1 MAKKKE
7 IQDKKSIAEILY
19 MQGEQG
25 KVIAEKLG
33 VTAVTISNWVKENSW
48 QERRAANNINRQEI
62 VTKCLVSID
71 KMLENFKAQEN
82 PDIQAYAQVADM
94 VIKMSNAIEKLDKKN
109 SIVDIMNNFSAF
121 LNWLKAR
128 LSIDP
133 ELTPEILKTIAKY
146 QDLYINEKLT
156 NS

>member
-1 MAKKKE
+1 MAKKE
-7 IQDKKSIAEILY
+7 MQDKKGIAEILY

-25 KVIAEKLG
+25 KDIAERLG
-33 VTAVTISNWVKENSW
+33 ISTTTVSQWVKQNQW

-62 VTKCLVSID
+62 VNKCLVSID
-71 KMLENFKAQEN
+71 KLLEKFRSKED
-82 PDIQAYAQVADM
+82 PDIGEYTSVADM

-109 SIVDIMNNFSAF
+109 SIVDIMNTFSGF

-128 LSIDP
+128 LSVDP

-156 NS
+156 SNA